1 MCIRDRNMHM
11 SDLKILIFPDPKLR
25 KVAKKIDKFDK
36 SLEML
41 SKNMLKTMYEAEGIG
56 LAATQVDIHI
66 RLVVMD
72 LSEERNEPRV
82 FVNPEYTILDKSPF
96 TYEEGCL
103 SIPGFNEEISRPS
116 KILLKWQDL
125 QGNFH
130 EEKPDGIFTVC
141 AQHEIDHLDG
151 KLFVDYLSPIKRDR
165 IRKKLEN
172 RRN

>member
-1 MCIRDRNMHM
+1 M

-41 SKNMLKTMYEAEGIG
+41 SENMLNTMYQAEGIG

-82 FVNPEYTILDKSPF
+82 FVNPEYTVLDKSPF

>member
-1 MCIRDRNMHM
+1 M

-41 SKNMLKTMYEAEGIG
+41 SKNMLTTMYEAEGIG
-56 LAATQVDIHI
+56 LAATQVNIHI

>member
-1 MCIRDRNMHM
+1 M

-25 KVAKKIDKFDK
+25 KVAKRIDKFDK

>member
-1 MCIRDRNMHM
+1 MHM

-25 KVAKKIDKFDK
+25 KVAKNVDKFDK

-82 FVNPEYTILDKSPF
+82 FVNPEYTILDKSPL

-130 EEKPDGIFTVC
+130 EEKPEGIFTVC

>member
-1 MCIRDRNMHM
+1 MHM

-41 SKNMLKTMYEAEGIG
+41 SQSMLNTMYKAEGIG

-82 FVNPEYTILDKSPF
+82 FVNPEYKILDKSPY

>member
-1 MCIRDRNMHM
+1 MHM

-36 SLEML
+36 SLEIL
-41 SKNMLKTMYEAEGIG
+41 SKNMLKTMYEADGIG

-72 LSEERNEPRV
+72 LSEERNQPRV

-96 TYEEGCL
+96 TYGEGCL

-130 EEKPDGIFTVC
+130 EEQPDGIFTVC

-151 KLFVDYLSPIKRDR
+151 KLFVDYISPIKRER

-172 RRN
+172 RRK

>member
-1 MCIRDRNMHM
+1 M

-25 KVAKKIDKFDK
+25 KKAQKIEIFDK
-36 SLEML
+36 SLENLAQRML
-41 SKNMLKTMYEAEGIG
+41 DTMYEAGGIG
-56 LAATQVDIHI
+56 LAATQVNVHI

-72 LSEERNEPRV
+72 LSKERNEPRV

-96 TYEEGCL
+96 NYEEGCL

-130 EEKPDGIFTVC
+130 EDKPDGIFNVC

>member
-1 MCIRDRNMHM
+1 MHM

-172 RRN
+172 SRN

>member
-1 MCIRDRNMHM
+1 MHM

-41 SKNMLKTMYEAEGIG
+41 SKNMLTTMYEAEGIG

>member
-1 MCIRDRNMHM
+1 MHM

-125 QGNFH
+125 QG
-130 EEKPDGIFTVC
+130 
-141 AQHEIDHLDG
+141 
-151 KLFVDYLSPIKRDR
+151 LSLIH
-165 IRKKLEN
+165 I
-172 RRN
+172 

>member
-1 MCIRDRNMHM
+1 MDM

>member
-1 MCIRDRNMHM
+1 MHM

-25 KVAKKIDKFDK
+25 KVARKIDKFDK

-56 LAATQVDIHI
+56 LAATQVNIHI

-130 EEKPDGIFTVC
+130 EEEPDGIFTVC

-151 KLFVDYLSPIKRDR
+151 KLFVDYLSSIKRDR

>member
-1 MCIRDRNMHM
+1 MHM

-36 SLEML
+36 SLGML

-72 LSEERNEPRV
+72 LGEERNEPRV

>member
-1 MCIRDRNMHM
+1 MHM

-25 KVAKKIDKFDK
+25 KVAKKIEKFDR
-36 SLEML
+36 SLETL
-41 SKNMLKTMYEAEGIG
+41 SQDMLKTMYEAEGIG
-56 LAATQVDIHI
+56 LAATQVDIHV

-72 LSEERNEPRV
+72 LSEERNEPQV

-125 QGNFH
+125 QGRFH
-130 EEKPDGIFTVC
+130 EDKPDGIFTVC

>member
-1 MCIRDRNMHM
+1 MHM

-25 KVAKKIDKFDK
+25 KVAKKIKKFDK

-41 SKNMLKTMYEAEGIG
+41 SKNMLNTMYEAEGIG

-116 KILLKWQDL
+116 KILLRWQDL

>member
-1 MCIRDRNMHM
+1 MHM

-25 KVAKKIDKFDK
+25 KVAKRVDKFDK

-41 SKNMLKTMYEAEGIG
+41 SKNMLNTMYEAEGIG

>member
-1 MCIRDRNMHM
+1 M

-36 SLEML
+36 SLEILAQDML
-41 SKNMLKTMYEAEGIG
+41 QTMYEAEGIG
-56 LAATQVDIHI
+56 LAATQIDVHV

-72 LSEERNEPRV
+72 LSEERNDPRV
-82 FVNPEYTILDKSPF
+82 FVNPEYTILDKSLF

-130 EEKPDGIFTVC
+130 EDKPDGIFTVC

-172 RRN
+172 KRN

>member
-1 MCIRDRNMHM
+1 MHM

-36 SLEML
+36 SLEIL
-41 SKNMLKTMYEAEGIG
+41 SQNMLKTMYEAEGIG

-125 QGNFH
+125 QGRFH
-130 EEKPDGIFTVC
+130 EDKPDGIFTVC

>member
-1 MCIRDRNMHM
+1 MHM

-103 SIPGFNEEISRPS
+103 SIPGFNEEISRHRPS
-116 KILLKWQDL
+116 RRKAFCGLP
-125 QGNFH
+125 
-130 EEKPDGIFTVC
+130 KPN
-141 AQHEIDHLDG
+141 
-151 KLFVDYLSPIKRDR
+151 
-165 IRKKLEN
+165 KKGQN
-172 RRN
+172 

>member
-1 MCIRDRNMHM
+1 M

>member
-1 MCIRDRNMHM
+1 MHM

-72 LSEERNEPRV
+72 LSEERNEPKV

>member
-1 MCIRDRNMHM
+1 MHM

-36 SLEML
+36 SLEIL

-116 KILLKWQDL
+116 KILLKWQDHL
-125 QGNFH
+125 GNFH

>member
-1 MCIRDRNMHM
+1 MHM

-25 KVAKKIDKFDK
+25 KVAKKIEKFDK
-36 SLEML
+36 SLEILSQDML
-41 SKNMLKTMYEAEGIG
+41 NTMYEAEGIG
-56 LAATQVDIHI
+56 LAATQIDIHI

-130 EEKPDGIFTVC
+130 EDKPDGIFTVC

>member
-1 MCIRDRNMHM
+1 MHM

-25 KVAKKIDKFDK
+25 KVAKKIVKFDK

>member
-1 MCIRDRNMHM
+1 MHM
-11 SDLKILIFPDPKLR
+11 SDLKILVFPDPKLR

-36 SLEML
+36 SLEKL
-41 SKNMLKTMYEAEGIG
+41 SQNMLKTMYEAEGIG

-72 LSEERNEPRV
+72 LSEERNEPQV

-130 EEKPDGIFTVC
+130 EDQPDGIFTVC

-165 IRKKLEN
+165 IRKKLGN
-172 RRN
+172 KRN

>member
-1 MCIRDRNMHM
+1 MHM

-41 SKNMLKTMYEAEGIG
+41 SKNMLNTMYEAEGIG

-165 IRKKLEN
+165 FRKKLEN
-172 RRN
+172 RRH

>member
-1 MCIRDRNMHM
+1 MHM

-41 SKNMLKTMYEAEGIG
+41 SKNMLQTMYEAEGIG

-165 IRKKLEN
+165 IRKKLKN

>member
-1 MCIRDRNMHM
+1 MHM

-151 KLFVDYLSPIKRDR
+151 KLFVDYLSPINRDR

>member
-1 MCIRDRNMHM
+1 MHM

-25 KVAKKIDKFDK
+25 KVARKIDKFDK

-41 SKNMLKTMYEAEGIG
+41 SKNMLNTMYEAEGIG

>member
-1 MCIRDRNMHM
+1 M

-41 SKNMLKTMYEAEGIG
+41 SKNMLKTMYEDEGIG

>member
-1 MCIRDRNMHM
+1 MHM
-11 SDLKILIFPDPKLR
+11 SDLKILIFPNPNLR

-41 SKNMLKTMYEAEGIG
+41 AQNMLLTMYEAEGIG
-56 LAATQVDIHI
+56 LAATQIDVHI

-130 EEKPDGIFTVC
+130 EDRPDGIFTVC

>member
-1 MCIRDRNMHM
+1 MHM

-25 KVAKKIDKFDK
+25 KVARKIDKFDK

-82 FVNPEYTILDKSPF
+82 FVNPEYKILDKSPF